1 MANGQPP
8 TEEFPPAGEVM
19 ADPPIGSTAT
29 VAIEIIREISRHI
42 LGLGSVAFILYMLY
56 HFVEIS
62 AQKDNV
68 MFLVIGNVMGFM
80 MGIGTWYFGGAMKS
94 GLAALRQS
102 ASSSPNTSTAP
113 GAPMAAR
120 KP

>member
-1 MANGQPP
+1 MANGSTP
-8 TEEFPPAGEVM
+8 TEEIPPAGEVM

-29 VAIEIIREISRHI
+29 VAIEIIREISRHL

-102 ASSSPNTSTAP
+102 TTTTTSTTPTAP
-113 GAPMAAR
+113 KG
-120 KP
+120 